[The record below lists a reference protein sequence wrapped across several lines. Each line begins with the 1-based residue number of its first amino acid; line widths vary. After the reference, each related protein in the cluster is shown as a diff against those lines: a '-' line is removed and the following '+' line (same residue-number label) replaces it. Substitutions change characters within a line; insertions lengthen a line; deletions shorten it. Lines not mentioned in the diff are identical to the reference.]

1 MTIYKISQKRQLF
14 MMNQAITKVLKEEK
28 EHNDVNYFYMKQAVD
43 YKEKYLQNKDG
54 DMFLTINSL
63 IVVNNFINNVTQ

>member
-1 MTIYKISQKRQLF
+1 
-14 MMNQAITKVLKEEK
+14 MNQAITKVLKEEK

-43 YKEKYLQNKDG
+43 YEEKYLQNKDG

-63 IVVNNFINNVTQ
+63 IVVNNLINNVTQ

>member
-1 MTIYKISQKRQLF
+1 

-63 IVVNNFINNVTQ
+63 IVVNNLINNVTQ

>member
-1 MTIYKISQKRQLF
+1 
-14 MMNQAITKVLKEEK
+14 MNQAITKVLKEEK

-63 IVVNNFINNVTQ
+63 IVVNNLINNVTQ

>member
-1 MTIYKISQKRQLF
+1 
-14 MMNQAITKVLKEEK
+14 MNQAIIKILKEEK

-43 YKEKYLQNKDG
+43 YQEKYLQNKDG

-63 IVVNNFINNVTQ
+63 IVVNNLINNVTQ

>member
-1 MTIYKISQKRQLF
+1 

-43 YKEKYLQNKDG
+43 CKEKYLQNKDG

-63 IVVNNFINNVTQ
+63 IVVNNLINNMTQ

>member
-63 IVVNNFINNVTQ
+63 IVVNNLINNVTQ